1 MLKIFRLSM
10 LLSIV
15 AVATIAQGA
24 EFEVH
29 PSLAVNQEYTDNV
42 FETSANRV
50 SDYITRALPGIAMT
64 YKSPAFTG
72 DLDYL
77 FDYRHYAKKSRK
89 DEITHTLGA
98 KGYLIAIQNFAF
110 LDVTDNYQRV
120 SLDVARDVSQ
130 ESLFLNQSDRNIVNA
145 SPYIT
150 LHPTDRTLL
159 KTGYRFVDTRYF
171 DSPAINKMDHIGFA
185 DMTHALSERFSI
197 STGYIFTRELAKTND
212 FNQHLAYGGF
222 RYEYADKSFVFGQ
235 GGNVWTKY
243 KDGQRL
249 NSVFWNAGIS
259 HTVDSVTA
267 SVTTGKHYVEDPL
280 RSIIQET
287 FVSGVLEKRFERG
300 AVSISPIYSEYVL
313 AQSDALYTRKYGAT
327 AQGRYSFTDDLSGT
341 VSFSAEKYEQ
351 PQLGS
356 YTRRFLVTSGLSY
369 LIARQLTVS
378 LYYNYVDYYSPG
390 IAADNRHVNRGMIE
404 IKKVF

>member
-1 MLKIFRLSM
+1 MLKVFRASM
-10 LLSIV
+10 LFSSV

-50 SDYITRALPGIAMT
+50 SDYITRALPGIVMS

-72 DLDYL
+72 DLNYL
-77 FDYRHYAKKSRK
+77 FDYRHYAKNSRK

-98 KGYLIAIQNFAF
+98 KGYLIAIQNLAY
-110 LDVTDNYQRV
+110 LDVTDDYQRV

-150 LHPTDRTLL
+150 LRPTDRTVL
-159 KTGYRFVDTRYF
+159 KAGYRFVDTRYF

-185 DMTHALSERFSI
+185 ELTHGLTERFSL
-197 STGYIFTRELAKTND
+197 TAGYTFTREQAKIND

-222 RYEYADKSFVFGQ
+222 RYEYADKSFLFGQ
-235 GGNVWTKY
+235 GGNVWTSY
-243 KDGQRL
+243 QNGQRL

-259 HTVDSVTA
+259 HTMDTVTA
-267 SVTTGKHYVEDPL
+267 SVTTGKHYIEDPL

-287 FVSGVLEKRFERG
+287 FVTGVLEKRFDKG
-300 AVSISPIYSEYVL
+300 LVSLSPIYSEYVQ
-313 AQSDALYTRKYGAT
+313 AGSDSINTRKYGAT
-327 AQGRYSFTDDLSGT
+327 ARGQYSFTDDLSGS
-341 VSFSAEKYEQ
+341 VSFGAEKYEQ
-351 PQLGS
+351 PQFGS

-378 LYYNYVDYYSPG
+378 LFYNYADYYSPG